1 MAIRIKAGLLTSL
14 TNSDGTVWLP
24 DQNFADG
31 ETVER
36 PDIQIAN
43 TTEPEIYK
51 SEHYSM
57 TAFSRPVPNG
67 KYTVK
72 LHFAETYEGIT
83 DKGQRVFSVNVQGQ
97 DFKDLDVFDKA
108 GGALRA
114 YVLTIP
120 VDVTNGKLDITF
132 TPNIENPEING
143 IEIIPAQ

>member
-1 MAIRIKAGLLTSL
+1 MAIRIKAGLSTSL

-36 PDIQIAN
+36 PDIQVAN
-43 TTEPEIYK
+43 TTEPEVYK
-51 SEHYSM
+51 SEHFSM
-57 TAFSRPVPNG
+57 TSFSRPVPNG

-83 DKGQRVFSVNVQGQ
+83 DKGQRVFSFNVQGQ
-97 DFKDLDVFDKA
+97 DFKDFDVFDKA

-114 YVLTIP
+114 YVVTVP
-120 VDVTNGKLDITF
+120 VEVTNGKLDITF